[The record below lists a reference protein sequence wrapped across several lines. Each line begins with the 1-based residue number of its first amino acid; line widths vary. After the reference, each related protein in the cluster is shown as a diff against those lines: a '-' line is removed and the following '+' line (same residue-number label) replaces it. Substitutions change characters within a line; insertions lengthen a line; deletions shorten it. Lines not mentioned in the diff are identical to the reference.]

1 MYTDLF
7 RAFDRIEAHQ
17 TMSKPVPAAFGVDG
31 YAFRYEQHFV
41 YRRRLPIGDIGIVT
55 MLHERIHQ
63 IDRFR
68 EDVGS

>member
-7 RAFDRIEAHQ
+7 KAFDRIEAHQ
-17 TMSKPVPAAFGVDG
+17 TMSKPVPAAFDG
-31 YAFRYEQHFV
+31 YAFRYERHFV
-41 YRRRLPIGDIGIVT
+41 YRRRLPNGDIGIVT

-63 IDRFR
+63 IDCFR